1 MSGDE
6 QIGYDENTKII
17 VSKSISE
24 PYQGRQIIF
33 EEVKWFFIYKT
44 AYVSQL
50 MITLQN
56 QFDFIYT
63 ARNCIHWSIMP
74 SLCAFYDLFI
84 FTITTSAQ
92 LGNLFLNSLN

>member
-17 VSKSISE
+17 VSKWISE

-74 SLCAFYDLFI
+74 SMCILWSLYFYYYDVCAVEESLF
-84 FTITTSAQ
+84 
-92 LGNLFLNSLN
+92 